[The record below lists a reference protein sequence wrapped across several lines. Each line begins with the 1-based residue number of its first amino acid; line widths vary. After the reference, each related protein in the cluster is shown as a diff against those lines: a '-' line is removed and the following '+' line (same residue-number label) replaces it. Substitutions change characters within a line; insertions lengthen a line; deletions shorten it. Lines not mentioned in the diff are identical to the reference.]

1 MSVDQSKQKNT
12 APPGSSPGSV
22 QDAPLNEDVP
32 MRIED
37 MPLEKKLEIL
47 KKFNHID
54 YYEENRFID
63 AMDSVNQWCLG

>member
-1 MSVDQSKQKNT
+1 
-12 APPGSSPGSV
+12 
-22 QDAPLNEDVP
+22 
-32 MRIED
+32 

-63 AMDSVNQWCLG
+63 AMDSVNKWCLV

>member
-1 MSVDQSKQKNT
+1 MSVDQSKQKNI
-12 APPGSSPGSV
+12 APPGSTPGSV
-22 QDAPLNEDVP
+22 HDAPNEDVP